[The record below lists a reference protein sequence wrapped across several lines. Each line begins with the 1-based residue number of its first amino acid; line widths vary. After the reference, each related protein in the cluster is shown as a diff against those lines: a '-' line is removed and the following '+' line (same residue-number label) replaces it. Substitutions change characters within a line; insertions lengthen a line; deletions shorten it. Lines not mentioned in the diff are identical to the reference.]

1 MANSVYQYEQPR
13 CPDGWS
19 ESERRFYNRLIQ
31 VLDDIYAKYGRIDE
45 KMLSNKVINRID
57 NSTETTL
64 KQIAENVSSAEKIAA
79 DTVEAAY
86 AYVMSLTAK
95 YGNFDFA
102 TIKNL
107 ISDALVVE
115 QGQGDYVHITNLA
128 ATYAQMVNATIG
140 NLCIQSS
147 DGEYYE
153 LDIAPDGTVTANKVE
168 VSEGEILAGET
179 SGSKKPIVSTN
190 ISAETLDAETIAA
203 SLGLFNKI
211 TANMIDV
218 DALVARTAFIN
229 SLTSSEAFIHEMTV
243 SGSAFISSLVTSKIF
258 GGESLEIIA
267 EKAESA
273 SRIFRQEDFV
283 VHGESVKPGDMLV
296 IPSTGQQYQAE
307 KAGNIQFAMDDEG
320 NLYYLYDGE
329 GKLEMQGFDLYGD
342 GMMIS
347 LDGSGNV
354 VGVPYIWEL
363 VRDAEVANRAN
374 DALSIANAAV
384 SQIDFK
390 RIIRFNEADGLR
402 IGDNK
407 TDFEV
412 LIDSA
417 SVNILSKNERVATF
431 TDKYIRFGNMQV
443 QKVRGGLAISV
454 YKGGNAK

>member
-153 LDIAPDGTVTANKVE
+153 LDIGADGTVTANKVE
-168 VSEGEILAGET
+168 VSEDEILAGET
-179 SGSKKPIVSTN
+179 SGSNKRPIVSTN

-243 SGSAFISSLVTSKIF
+243 AGSAFISSLVTSKIF

-283 VHGESVKPGDMLV
+283 VQGESVKPGDMLV

-329 GKLEMQGFDLYGD
+329 GNLEMQGFDLYGD

-347 LDGSGNV
+347 LDDGGNIM
-354 VGVPYIWEL
+354 GTPYMWEL
-363 VRDAEVANRAN
+363 VQDSEIANRAN
-374 DALSIANAAV
+374 DALSIANAAL
-384 SQIDFK
+384 SQADFQRVVRID
-390 RIIRFNEADGLR
+390 EQGLHV
-402 IGDNK
+402 GDNQ
-407 TDFEV
+407 TECEV
-412 LIDSA
+412 LLDSA
-417 SVNILSKNERVATF
+417 SMNVVVDGRRVSTYS
-431 TDKYIRFGNMQV
+431 DKFIRLDNMQV
-443 QKVRGGLAISV
+443 RKVRGGLAISV
-454 YKGGNAK
+454 YKG

>member
-1 MANSVYQYEQPR
+1 MARSVYQYEQPR
-13 CPDGWS
+13 CPDKWN

-31 VLDDIYAKYGRIDE
+31 VLDDIYSKYGRIDE
-45 KMLSNKVINRID
+45 KMLSNKVIDRID

-64 KQIAENVSSAEKIAA
+64 KQIAENIYSAEKIAA

-153 LDIAPDGTVTANKVE
+153 LDIAPDGTVAAKKVE
-168 VSEGEILAGET
+168 VSEEEILAGET
-179 SGSKKPIVSTN
+179 TGSKKPIVGTN

-243 SGSAFISSLVTSKIF
+243 AGSAFINSLVTSKIF

-267 EKAESA
+267 EKADSA
-273 SRIFRQEDFV
+273 SRIFRQEDFAV
-283 VHGESVKPGDMLV
+283 RGENVNPGDLLV
-296 IPSTGQQYQAE
+296 NPSTGQQYQAVQT
-307 KAGNIQFAMDDEG
+307 GDIQFAMDADG
-320 NLYYLYDGE
+320 NLYYAYDGE
-329 GKLEMQGFDLYGD
+329 GSLEMQGFDLYGD
-342 GMMIS
+342 GVMLS
-347 LDGSGNV
+347 LDESGSV
-354 VGVPYIWEL
+354 VGVPYTWEL
-363 VRDAEVANRAN
+363 VQDSEIANRAN
-374 DALSIANAAV
+374 DALSIANAAL
-384 SQIDFK
+384 SQADFQRVVRID
-390 RIIRFNEADGLR
+390 EQGLHV
-402 IGDNK
+402 GDNL
-407 TDFEV
+407 TNCEV
-412 LIDSA
+412 LLDSA
-417 SVNILSKNERVATF
+417 SMNVVVDGRRVSTYS
-431 TDKYIRFGNMQV
+431 DKFIRLDNMQV
-443 QKVRGGLAISV
+443 RKVRGGLAISV
-454 YKGGNAK
+454 YKG